1 MTWGVILIAE
11 PLFCNKNL
19 KWMNCFISVQVE
31 HLWITFYKISPTGE
45 RARKVYSDLLILKSS
60 LIINASI
67 LLILVL
73 CDQQSI
79 YWWSVEKMARYSVS
93 STPFISTC
101 CTTLLTV
108 KNTWI
113 IDTLF
118 SYMLCCHSCLKS
130 LYLTSCGREVICGI
144 LNRRYL
150 RAARPFFVKMM
161 SGQWRH
167 FEKVDRSN

>member
-45 RARKVYSDLLILKSS
+45 RARKMYSDLLILKSS

-67 LLILVL
+67 LLILVP

-79 YWWSVEKMARYSVS
+79 YWRSMGKMAHYSVS

-113 IDTLF
+113 IDILF

-161 SGQWRH
+161 FGQRRH
-167 FEKVDRSN
+167 FEKVDRRN